1 MLVIEHFV
9 MNVTNISEDLI
20 KIPGAKTRFQLN
32 LKKKSFCYFFMSRM
46 VNVNDFNALSKFV
59 QI

>member
-1 MLVIEHFV
+1 MLVEHFV
-9 MNVTNISEDLI
+9 MNVTIISEDLF

-32 LKKKSFCYFFMSRM
+32 LQKKSFCYIFMSRM
-46 VNVNDFNALSKFV
+46 VIVNDFNALSKFV